1 MPEPMEVSK
10 YQPQAVIT
18 LEQAADTVRE
28 TKIYLSRIGFAF
40 VNVVLYPLS
49 NTNITYLL
57 LFSLLLSLTLS
68 SFCS

>member
-1 MPEPMEVSK
+1 MEASK

-18 LEQAADTVRE
+18 LEQAADTARE

-40 VNVVLYPLS
+40 VNVVLYSLS
-49 NTNITYLL
+49 NTNITYLV
-57 LFSLLLSLTLS
+57 LFSLLLLLTLS